1 MDESSELPILGQ
13 QPSSTGVEPDP
24 ELLAEG
30 WVRRNLATP
39 EQVDEVV
46 ELYSSLG
53 FEVKAQSLS
62 PTDFEAGC
70 TSCALSACTS
80 YVLVY
85 TRKKTTS

>member
-1 MDESSELPILGQ
+1 MLPILGQ
-13 QPSSTGVEPDP
+13 APSSTGVKPDP
-24 ELLAEG
+24 ALLEAG

-39 EQVDEVV
+39 AQVDEVV

-53 FEVKAQSLS
+53 FEVKVQQLG
-62 PTDFEAGC
+62 PTDFDSGC

-85 TRKKTTS
+85 TRRTLERRWVR